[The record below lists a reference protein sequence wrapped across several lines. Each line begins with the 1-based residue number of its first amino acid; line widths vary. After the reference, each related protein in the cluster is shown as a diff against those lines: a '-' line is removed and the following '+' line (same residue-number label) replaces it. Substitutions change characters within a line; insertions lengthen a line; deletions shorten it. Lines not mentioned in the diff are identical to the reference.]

1 MQPDEH
7 VWFSTGRT
15 LPPIRMEQKFPP
27 KAFLPKAFPPKAFP
41 PNAFPPKAFPLDTK
55 LLKYDERAL
64 CGGAPSKN
72 IL

>member
-15 LPPIRMEQKFPP
+15 LPPIRMEQK
-27 KAFLPKAFPPKAFP
+27 FPPKAFP